1 MLLRIFFF
9 IFISLGIIIY
19 FINKYLS
26 KDNIVRNRNN
36 NDVRLTKQQLYE
48 KLMKDFNKIFPDR
61 NRNSGGVQFYKYIL
75 DNYNPSKYEFD
86 LYNQFYCAVS
96 GSPIDPNRQNIK
108 DLIVMKDLY
117 NNNICGDYYRC
128 CIPCN
133 CDLMKY
139 AKVEK
144 INISLRDGDYNY
156 HVLTINDPCSN
167 ESEIPKSVTSFQCN
181 NNKTLN
187 GKHTPSGRLIVGI
200 LHNSRLCSQSD
211 LDKINTSEVTGK
223 FCKERNS
230 TEPDKLKGGMGDI
243 FVKLSLVGKE
253 DTSQD
258 LGHSILKNIY
268 GESLKP
274 CQKYSS
280 DKKGSWDNSGYCS
293 ERGGGV
299 HQICFDVTSDSQDFS
314 TDTGQSDWSKD
325 RVGKNHCMCL
335 GAWSLYK
342 AKQNNELIDKT
353 YNELNC
359 DAIPEMSLNE
369 SYINNWNT
377 WNGNELDDQIVDGVN
392 SLMEQC
398 YNKGNDSQKEYLK
411 NKYNNLTKWRYE
423 FHNTEIYNKYKI

>member
-1 MLLRIFFF
+1 
-9 IFISLGIIIY
+9 
-19 FINKYLS
+19 
-26 KDNIVRNRNN
+26 
-36 NDVRLTKQQLYE
+36 
-48 KLMKDFNKIFPDR
+48 
-61 NRNSGGVQFYKYIL
+61 
-75 DNYNPSKYEFD
+75 
-86 LYNQFYCAVS
+86 
-96 GSPIDPNRQNIK
+96 
-108 DLIVMKDLY
+108 MKDLD

-139 AKVEK
+139 ARVEK

-167 ESEIPKSVTSFQCN
+167 ESEIPKSVTSFKCN
-181 NNKTLN
+181 NNKTIN

-230 TEPDKLKGGMGDI
+230 TESDKLRGGMGDI
-243 FVKLSLVGKE
+243 FVKLSLVGK
-253 DTSQD
+253 DDISQD
-258 LGHSILKNIY
+258 SGHSNLKNIY
-268 GESLKP
+268 GEPLIP
-274 CQKYSS
+274 CQKFKG
-280 DKKGSWDNSGYCS
+280 DLRGSWDNNGYCS
-293 ERGGGV
+293 EKGGGV
-299 HQICFDVTSDSQDFS
+299 HQICFDVTSDSQGFS
-314 TDTGQSDWSKD
+314 TETGQSDWSKD

-353 YNELNC
+353 YDELNC
-359 DAIPEMSLNE
+359 NAIPEISLNE

-398 YNKGNDSQKEYLK
+398 YNKGNNSQRNYLK
-411 NKYNNLTKWRYE
+411 NKYYNLTNSRNE
-423 FHNTEIYNKYKI
+423 FHNTEIYNKYK